1 MMSDISQ
8 IWMPMILHTFGVG
21 NTIYYPW
28 LQGYWPSQIGA
39 AWKYADID
47 LAKKT
52 AAAR

>member
-28 LQGYWPSQIGA
+28 LQGYWPSQFGA

-47 LAKKT
+47 LAK
-52 AAAR
+52 RRQIR